1 MRPSFVLLAFL
12 LGFASAVTESYNG
25 QYADNCPSLCA
36 HAGPSPANW
45 TNNHHVRNLESCD
58 QTVLF
63 GLNIHNSVTDPNTI
77 LTIRA
82 CVASHGQTYEAAA
95 SPDVPQ
101 QPSQHNLVVAE
112 SCGAKVVK
120 TAFTP
125 QVGPSTLSKASSP
138 APQSTHVA
146 EATRQLALFVDKSA
160 ECGTTILF
168 AKHKSAVVGVYSGAQ
183 ITKHAVRGFLDSF
196 AEKQTSTV
204 QICQPASAALTV
216 GVASAGFVDL
226 AAAQV
231 AIKDWNNGLCLDETI
246 PATPVSMDVLVS
258 TVDNSF
264 NAPTNTTTISH
275 GNMTAR
281 GKPQALLPRGE
292 CRTEEVHGG
301 DSCASLASRCGI
313 SGNDLSKYNPQKNL
327 CSTLKPKQYVCCN
340 AGTLPD
346 FRPRPQPDGT
356 CNTYKVSDND
366 NCSDVA
372 DAHYLTQQDIED
384 FNKDT
389 WGWAGCAHLQSGQL
403 ICLSEGTP
411 PMPSPVQGATCGPQV
426 PGTEKP
432 SNGTALADL
441 NPCPLNA
448 CCDAWGFCGT
458 TVDFCT
464 KSPADTGAPGTAK
477 PGTNG
482 CISNCGMEIVNNGKA
497 PDQLKT
503 IGYFEAFDQTRVCL
517 RMSVK
522 EIPANKYSHIHFAF
536 ATVTSSF
543 DVDISDVEYE
553 FSRFVKMS
561 GFKKILTFGGWAFST
576 EADTFQRFRDA
587 TKKEHRE
594 TFVNNLVSFMNRKN
608 LDGFDFDWEY
618 PGAPDIPDI
627 TPGSPEEGDNYLA
640 FLQLLRSK
648 LPSEKSLSLA
658 VPASYWYLKQYP
670 VKDIA
675 KYVDYFI
682 YMTYDLHGQWDVDNK
697 SSMPGCPA
705 GNCLRSHINKTE
717 THDAMVMIT
726 KAGVEAR
733 QLVIGITSY
742 ARSFRMTD
750 ASCSGPFCTFAGDKR
765 HSMAYAGPCTTTGGY
780 ISNAE
785 LNDIIKNPG
794 NYSIVKSYI
803 DKDSDSNIL
812 MYGNPG
818 AVDWAAYMDSD
829 LKTNRINW
837 IKGLNFGDSLD
848 SGCVHL
854 FALDILYSQLLDS
867 LSLFQANSE
876 GYDDKFGWYE
886 KWTKEQI
893 QPRIDTFMKLGDG
906 KGLKYFDC
914 YWAYTDGKEKKD
926 SCLGM
931 PHIWDVNA
939 GWSIRYDL
947 VDKKGFFDALAAETG
962 IDESWVAFGETSDYT
977 CADPGDPRPG
987 TGGLPCR
994 KLFQKKLNYPQ
1005 KGSDDKVH
1013 VGNPKKL
1020 IEASLGNVTALRT
1033 SLLSSYLSVGLSF
1046 YDDGPNDTSA
1056 TDAVVAYS
1064 MPILQL
1070 TEAINSMKDI
1080 KEIGEDAKEQ
1090 AKKDLIFKILTIVFM
1105 VIPFV
1110 GEALGPLIGSAASVA
1125 RIALLIG
1132 EAGNGALTVADII
1145 EDPSSAPFAVL
1156 GLIAGVGGGSGKLSK
1171 AEALAEA
1178 SKARGLLKGSDLA
1191 KFPQRFRDQD
1201 ALVQKVVKSLCARS

>member
-1 MRPSFVLLAFL
+1 MRPSFVLLASL
-12 LGFASAVTESYNG
+12 LGFTSAVTESYNG

-45 TNNHHVRNLESCD
+45 TNIHHVRNLESCD

-63 GLNIHNSVTDPNTI
+63 GLNIHNSVADPKTI

-82 CVASHGQTYEAAA
+82 CVASESQTYEAAA

-112 SCGAKVVK
+112 SCGAKAVN

-125 QVGPSTLSKASSP
+125 QVGPSTLKKASSA

-168 AKHKSAVVGVYSGAQ
+168 AKHKSAVVGLYSGAQ

-196 AEKQTSTV
+196 AEKKTSTV

-216 GVASAGFVDL
+216 GVVSASFVDL
-226 AAAQV
+226 AAAQD

-258 TVDNSF
+258 TLDKSF
-264 NAPTNTTTISH
+264 YAPTTTTTISH

-281 GKPQALLPRGE
+281 GKPRALLPRGE

-327 CSTLKPKQYVCCN
+327 CSTLKPKQHVCCN

-372 DAHYLTQQDIED
+372 DAHYLTQQEIED
-384 FNKDT
+384 FNKNT

-482 CISNCGMEIVNNGKA
+482 CISNCGMDIVNNGKA

-503 IGYFEAFDQTRVCL
+503 VGYFEAFDQSRVCL

-553 FSRFVKMS
+553 FSKFVKMS

-576 EADTFQRFRDA
+576 EAGTFQRFRDA

-594 TFVNNLVSFMNRKN
+594 TFVNNL
-608 LDGFDFDWEY
+608 Y

-697 SSMPGCPA
+697 SSMPGCQA

-733 QLVIGITSY
+733 QLIIGITSY
-742 ARSFRMTD
+742 ARSFRMND

-818 AVDWAAYMDSD
+818 AVDWAAYMDGD

-837 IKGLNFGDSLD
+837 IKGLNFGADSLD

-867 LSLFQANSE
+867 LSLFQSNSE

-893 QPRIDTFMKLGDG
+893 QPRIDGFMKLGEG

-962 IDESWVAFGETSDYT
+962 IDESWVAFGETSEYI

-994 KLFQKKLNYPQ
+994 KLFHKKLNYPQ
-1005 KGSDDKVH
+1005 KDSDDKIH

-1020 IEASLGNVTALRT
+1020 IEASIGNVTALRT

-1090 AKKDLIFKILTIVFM
+1090 AKKDLILKILTIVFM

-1132 EAGNGALTVADII
+1132 EAGNGALTVAEII
-1145 EDPSSAPFAVL
+1145 EDPTSAPFAVL
-1156 GLIAGVGGGSGKLSK
+1156 GLIAGVGVGSGKLSK

>member
-1 MRPSFVLLAFL
+1 M
-12 LGFASAVTESYNG
+12 T
-25 QYADNCPSLCA
+25 
-36 HAGPSPANW
+36 
-45 TNNHHVRNLESCD
+45 
-58 QTVLF
+58 
-63 GLNIHNSVTDPNTI
+63 LNI
-77 LTIRA
+77 
-82 CVASHGQTYEAAA
+82 
-95 SPDVPQ
+95 
-101 QPSQHNLVVAE
+101 
-112 SCGAKVVK
+112 
-120 TAFTP
+120 
-125 QVGPSTLSKASSP
+125 
-138 APQSTHVA
+138 
-146 EATRQLALFVDKSA
+146 
-160 ECGTTILF
+160 
-168 AKHKSAVVGVYSGAQ
+168 
-183 ITKHAVRGFLDSF
+183 
-196 AEKQTSTV
+196 
-204 QICQPASAALTV
+204 
-216 GVASAGFVDL
+216 
-226 AAAQV
+226 
-231 AIKDWNNGLCLDETI
+231 
-246 PATPVSMDVLVS
+246 
-258 TVDNSF
+258 
-264 NAPTNTTTISH
+264 
-275 GNMTAR
+275 
-281 GKPQALLPRGE
+281 
-292 CRTEEVHGG
+292 
-301 DSCASLASRCGI
+301 
-313 SGNDLSKYNPQKNL
+313 
-327 CSTLKPKQYVCCN
+327 
-340 AGTLPD
+340 
-346 FRPRPQPDGT
+346 
-356 CNTYKVSDND
+356 
-366 NCSDVA
+366 
-372 DAHYLTQQDIED
+372 DI
-384 FNKDT
+384 
-389 WGWAGCAHLQSGQL
+389 
-403 ICLSEGTP
+403 
-411 PMPSPVQGATCGPQV
+411 
-426 PGTEKP
+426 
-432 SNGTALADL
+432 
-441 NPCPLNA
+441 
-448 CCDAWGFCGT
+448 
-458 TVDFCT
+458 
-464 KSPADTGAPGTAK
+464 
-477 PGTNG
+477 
-482 CISNCGMEIVNNGKA
+482 
-497 PDQLKT
+497 
-503 IGYFEAFDQTRVCL
+503 
-517 RMSVK
+517 
-522 EIPANKYSHIHFAF
+522 
-536 ATVTSSF
+536 
-543 DVDISDVEYE
+543 
-553 FSRFVKMS
+553 
-561 GFKKILTFGGWAFST
+561 
-576 EADTFQRFRDA
+576 
-587 TKKEHRE
+587 
-594 TFVNNLVSFMNRKN
+594 
-608 LDGFDFDWEY
+608 
-618 PGAPDIPDI
+618 
-627 TPGSPEEGDNYLA
+627 
-640 FLQLLRSK
+640 
-648 LPSEKSLSLA
+648 
-658 VPASYWYLKQYP
+658 
-670 VKDIA
+670 
-675 KYVDYFI
+675 
-682 YMTYDLHGQWDVDNK
+682 DNK
-697 SSMPGCPA
+697 SSMPSCPA
-705 GNCLRSHINKTE
+705 GNYLRSHINKTE
-717 THDAMVMIT
+717 THDAIIIIT

-733 QLVIGITSY
+733 QLVINITSY
-742 ARSFRMTD
+742 ARSFRITD

-765 HSMAYAGPCTTTGGY
+765 HSMAYTGPCTTTSGY

-785 LNDIIKNPG
+785 LNNIIKNPG

-818 AVDWAAYMDSD
+818 AVDWAAYMDGD
-829 LKTNRINW
+829 LKTNQINW
-837 IKGLNFGDSLD
+837 IKGLNFSNTSNWAINLQNYSNNKNGNNNDDDDSTNNETSDEILTCPSDKNPSTLEGLADIADSLD
-848 SGCVHL
+848 SGYIHL

-893 QPRIDTFMKLGDG
+893 QPRINSFMKLGDG

-947 VDKKGFFDALAAETG
+947 VDKKGFFDALAAETS

-1005 KGSDDKVH
+1005 KGSDDKIH

-1020 IEASLGNVTALRT
+1020 IEASIGNVTALRT